1 MMKSLK
7 AFFEI
12 AEDINCPLYESGE
25 FMQLSEKTFSC
36 PTGKEVC
43 LILVRDMTQLLFTLL
58 NDAGRGNNGIS
69 TKVHSCSGCTG
80 LIKFRQTTEPV
91 QDVRAKKDKEESR
104 VETVMQEIHG
114 TTVESQFL
122 QSIPP
127 GKVHQVLKSFK
138 EIVVPE
144 NTVLVQ
150 QGEQNSNLYLIV
162 SGEFN
167 VETRGEQIASLAA
180 GDIFGEMS
188 YLSASTAIATV
199 RASEDSKVLAVRIED
214 FCEMLESEPSVQG
227 YMARLLANRLQQIN
241 QARARDFESCM
252 TGKLDE
258 VLPAELFQV
267 FHMHQKTGVL
277 SLQLAAGEARV
288 SFREG
293 CIINA
298 TYGDKKSQEAIFAI
312 LAEKE
317 GYYRFITGLSAKE
330 MRAAEVGDFMALLL
344 EGIKRVDEEGKS

>member
-1 MMKSLK
+1 MKSLK
-7 AFFEI
+7 AYFEI
-12 AEDINCPLYESGE
+12 AEDINCPLYAQGE
-25 FMQLSEKTFSC
+25 FMQLSDKTFTC
-36 PTGKEVC
+36 PVGKEVC

-58 NDAGRGNNGIS
+58 NEAGKGRKEIS
-69 TKVHSCSGCTG
+69 PKLHSCSGCTG
-80 LIKFRQTTEPV
+80 LIKFRQAEEPV
-91 QDVRAKKDKEESR
+91 QGIPEGKEDIDSR

-122 QSIPP
+122 HSIPP
-127 GKVHQVLKSFK
+127 EKLHQVLKSFK
-138 EIVVPE
+138 EVVVPG
-144 NTVLVQ
+144 NTVLVE
-150 QGEQNSNLYLIV
+150 QGDKNSNLYLV
-162 SGEFN
+162 VTGEFA
-167 VETRGEQIASLAA
+167 VETRGEQIATLIA

-188 YLSASTAIATV
+188 YLSPGTAIATV
-199 RASEDSKVLAVRIED
+199 RSLDDAQVLAVPIED
-214 FCEMLESEPSVQG
+214 FCEMLESESSVQS

-277 SLQLAAGEARV
+277 SMNLDGGEARV

-298 TYGDKKSQEAIFAI
+298 TYGDKESQEAIFAI
-312 LAEKE
+312 LAERS

-330 MRAAEVGDFMALLL
+330 MRAAEIGDFMALLM
-344 EGIKRVDEEGKS
+344 EGIKRVDEDGKD